1 MSTDQPS
8 AQAESEHRRHTRCRL
23 VLVDDHHVVRRGL
36 RSFLESFADI
46 VVVGEA
52 ANGEALLE
60 KLESW
65 LPDVVLMDLLMPGGM
80 DGIATTAQVRKIA
93 PHTQVVVLTA
103 FTDEARVVA
112 ALRAGAIGYVRKDA
126 RPELLLTAVR
136 AAARGQST
144 LDPSIATS
152 LLQDL
157 TRRALPGQELTD
169 REMDVLRQLAGGRT
183 NREIAE
189 NLGIGDETVKSHVGN
204 ILAKLQLAHRAQV
217 IAYALKQGLISLD
230 EL

>member
-1 MSTDQPS
+1 MSTDQPL
-8 AQAESEHRRHTRCRL
+8 AQAESERRRHARCRL

-36 RSFLESFADI
+36 RSFLESYADI
-46 VVVGEA
+46 VIVGEA

-169 REMDVLRQLAGGRT
+169 REMDVLRQLAGGRP

-189 NLGIGDETVKSHVGN
+189 NLGIGEETVKSHVGN